1 MLVLSDY
8 QVLSSLLR
16 DINGEMPDNI
26 GFFTPSVQWDLCD
39 SFLKE
44 CGKAL
49 RDEIGDEVLDTD
61 EISQLLSNVLEDVS
75 FSSELLRAHLET
87 TAHAEAAKYINDML
101 GQVSEE

>member
-8 QVLSSLLR
+8 KVLSDLLS

-26 GFFTPSVQWDLCD
+26 GFFTPSVQWDLCN
-39 SFLKE
+39 SFLNE

-49 RDEIGDEVLDTD
+49 KYEIYQEVLDTD
-61 EISQLLSNVLEDVS
+61 EITQLLANVLEDVS

-101 GQVSEE
+101 GQVDAS

>member
-8 QVLSSLLR
+8 QELSSLLS
-16 DINGEMPDNI
+16 DIDGEMPDNI
-26 GFFTPSVQWDLCD
+26 TFFTKAVQWDLCD

-61 EISQLLSNVLEDVS
+61 EITQLLANVLEDVS

-101 GQVSEE
+101 GQVDAS